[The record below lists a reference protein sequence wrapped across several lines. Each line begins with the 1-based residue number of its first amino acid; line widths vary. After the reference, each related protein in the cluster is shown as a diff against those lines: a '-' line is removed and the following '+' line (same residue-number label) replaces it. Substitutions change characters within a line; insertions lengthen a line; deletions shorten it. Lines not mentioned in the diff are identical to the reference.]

1 MAEVTKKMKWKL
13 NEIVTLVVLAV
24 ALGVLWWGW
33 TFVSALASP
42 LSSLGLNYLLVGF
55 WFTGGTLIPFLIR
68 RPGAALAG
76 EVLAAVVEGF
86 ITQWGITAALWGL
99 VQGAG
104 AEAVFL
110 ATGYK
115 RYDKKTLMLA
125 GAASGICS
133 YTLDFFYS
141 HYAGLQPWVWGIQIV
156 SIVAGGVV
164 LGGLLAYWVGKKLI
178 ASGAVRSL
186 LPTVEAEDEE
196 SVGKE

>member
-1 MAEVTKKMKWKL
+1 MAETVKKMKWKL

-186 LPTVEAEDEE
+186 LPSVQTENEE
-196 SVGKE
+196 SAGKE